1 MTQRLVV
8 AHFPMNRR
16 DSTGIRDCLMTVLYE
31 DGRAVEMYL
40 SDPDS
45 TSILGNVYT
54 GVIEQVQKSTNGA
67 FVRLT
72 DKLRGYLPL
81 RDGLKAGMVIPVQ
94 VEKEAIKMK
103 LPRLTENIR
112 LTGRFLVVCSGWKGV
127 KVSSK
132 IDPAEKKIL
141 KQTFFDA
148 ISGKITDASEKR
160 FASDSRNTSDVFEEF
175 SEDDDG
181 TISDDVSEKKKKNTH
196 EEYNL
201 AASLQ
206 YGVILRTNAAGC
218 TTEELCE
225 EYSRLVSQM
234 DDILL
239 KGRTRTGGSCLWNG
253 DPVWLQL
260 FRQIRK
266 EDCERVIT
274 DDPAVFHDLAR
285 QTDMCELYQDKM
297 VELFRLYNL
306 STRFAEAA
314 SKKVW
319 LKSGGFLVI
328 EQTEAFVCID
338 VNTGRYSGKKSAEE
352 TALMTNHEAA
362 AESARQIRLRQ
373 LSGTILIDF
382 INMKEEND
390 REELINCMREQV
402 HSDHAGVQV
411 IDMTPLGIMELTRQ
425 KKTRSLQEQCY
436 CLTEADDGTQAQ

>member
-148 ISGKITDASEKR
+148 
-160 FASDSRNTSDVFEEF
+160 
-175 SEDDDG
+175 
-181 TISDDVSEKKKKNTH
+181 
-196 EEYNL
+196 NL

-306 STRFAEAA
+306 STRFAEAT

-352 TALMTNHEAA
+352 TALMTNREAA

>member
-148 ISGKITDASEKR
+148 
-160 FASDSRNTSDVFEEF
+160 
-175 SEDDDG
+175 
-181 TISDDVSEKKKKNTH
+181 
-196 EEYNL
+196 NL

-352 TALMTNHEAA
+352 TALMTNREAA